1 MTIRYRIA
9 IDQNHDG
16 DFDAANGDISD
27 RVIELRWRLG
37 MRRAYESMAEAGW
50 ARITV
55 LNADGAFSPERARLE
70 SGARIRIRSE
80 FAGVAHTHFSGSISS
95 IEPDEGDFGRKQAL
109 IHLQDIQPWLAD
121 SPARLSPQIDVTADE
136 VIARLLDRAALRRP
150 ILTGYCLID
159 VAGYNRVD
167 EARIFPAG
175 NIGRRLQRGR
185 SRFAYV
191 GDWWRDTTSA
201 HEAISEI
208 AASERGRF
216 FVDREGDAVFLNR
229 HHTLIHRTVAAQF
242 HDDMRGLAYSY
253 GAQRL
258 NQIALLMTPRQL
270 GESGT
275 LIWQLRSPLRIGR
288 RSERMMNLRLTDE
301 RDQPIGLLAFDRLES
316 RFQLSPEGG
325 SRELRSGA
333 FAEVAQ
339 LGTAS
344 IQLRLVNPTR
354 HDLYL
359 TLLQLYGKP
368 LYRGAPIEVAAA
380 DGEGMHI
387 YGLKRLALDLPALS
401 DFETAQAFADYEL
414 ARRKHP
420 RGSIHSLRV
429 DARDHPPASLS
440 TGLFDRIRVSES
452 QTGHGQRDY
461 FIVGEEHVVTAGGA
475 SHEVTWTLEPADS
488 SRFVIIDSSVID
500 RQAEVIAP
508 Y

>member
-1 MTIRYRIA
+1 MTIRYRVA
-9 IDQNHDG
+9 IDRNHDG
-16 DFDAANGDISD
+16 GFDDADGDISD
-27 RVIELRWRLG
+27 RVVELRWRLG
-37 MRRAYESMAEAGW
+37 MRRAYESMADAGW

-55 LNADGAFSPERARLE
+55 LNADGAFSPERARLD
-70 SGARIRIRSE
+70 SGARVRIWSE
-80 FAGVAHTHFSGSISS
+80 FAGVARTHFSGSISS

-109 IHLQDIQPWLAD
+109 IQLQDIQPWLAD
-121 SPARLSPQIDVTADE
+121 SPARLSPQIDVTADQ
-136 VIARLLDRAALRRP
+136 VIARLLDRATLRRP
-150 ILTGYCLID
+150 QLAGYCLID
-159 VAGYNRVD
+159 VAGYNRVND
-167 EARIFPAG
+167 ARIFPAG
-175 NIGRRLQRGR
+175 NVGRRLQRGR

-191 GDWWRDTTSA
+191 GDWWRDTTTA
-201 HEAISEI
+201 QEAIGEV

-229 HHTLIHRTVAAQF
+229 HHTLIQRTVAAQF

-258 NQIALLMTPRQL
+258 NQIALLMTPREL
-270 GESGT
+270 GEGGT

-301 RDQPIGLLAFDRLES
+301 RDQPIGLLEFDRLES
-316 RFQLSPEGG
+316 RFQLGPEGG
-325 SRELRSGA
+325 GREMRGGA

-344 IQLRLVNPTR
+344 IELRLANPTR

-368 LYRGAPIEVAAA
+368 LYRGAPIEVGAA
-380 DGEGMHI
+380 DGAGMHI

-420 RGSIHSLRV
+420 RGSIHTLRIN
-429 DARDHPPASLS
+429 ARDHLPESLS

-452 QTGHGQRDY
+452 QTGHGARDY
-461 FIVGEEHVVTAGGA
+461 FIVGEEHVAAAGGTR
-475 SHEVTWTLEPADS
+475 HDVTWTLEPADS
-488 SRFVIIDSSVID
+488 ARFVIIDRSVID
-500 RQAEVIAP
+500 SRAEAIAP